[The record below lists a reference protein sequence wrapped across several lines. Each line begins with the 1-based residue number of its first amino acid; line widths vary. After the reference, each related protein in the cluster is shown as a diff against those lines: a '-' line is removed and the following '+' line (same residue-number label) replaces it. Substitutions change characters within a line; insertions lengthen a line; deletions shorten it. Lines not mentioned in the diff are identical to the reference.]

1 MPIDMTELI
10 HTADLQSSIKNEIIS
25 LLITGGSF
33 TKRIQPRYS
42 DFQGCTLIL
51 SRGHGSISITL
62 GHFRSPQRLVKLSE
76 FWVPPHLPL
85 LQGLSVKWKTTPRN
99 RTVPALR
106 HRTSL
111 QGKPCFPD
119 NQTHSAKAI
128 SPDFKDYMD
137 TCVCKPFTITVL
149 KPLSFS
155 IRKPCNYCAEF
166 DGAMVK
172 GSKTGKSGDY
182 GLL

>member
-10 HTADLQSSIKNEIIS
+10 HTADLQSSIKNETIVDNGRKFHQTDTAAI
-25 LLITGGSF
+25 LRL
-33 TKRIQPRYS
+33 PRNAL
-42 DFQGCTLIL
+42 LIL

-62 GHFRSPQRLVKLSE
+62 GHFRSPQRLIKLSE